1 MALLLQNRKTKG
13 WLISSGMV
21 LLVFLVVFV
30 FRNQLNETLVLWV
43 VILTPVALL
52 IIALLYGR
60 FTKQSHPF
68 Q

>member
-1 MALLLQNRKTKG
+1 MALLLLNQKNKG
-13 WLISSGMV
+13 WLISSGLV

-30 FRNQLNETLVLWV
+30 LRNQLNETIVLWV

-52 IIALLYGR
+52 IIALLYGK
-60 FTKQSHPF
+60 FTKPSHPF